1 MWKAGGGN
9 FGFLISDFGLREG
22 ALLRP
27 ACAGLRRAPEV
38 GGAPATGGN
47 VDMGRWRFL
56 YGLKFR
62 PEDGIHPGSNPTVE
76 GAIP

>member
-27 ACAGLRRAPEV
+27 ACAGLRRAP
-38 GGAPATGGN
+38 ATGGN

-62 PEDGIHPGSNPTVE
+62 PMDGTHPGPNPTVE
-76 GAIP
+76 GAIA